1 MTLPAFI
8 SSSLEQ
14 EAQALLTRLGRVK
27 SFALQETMVPAAGLL
42 PESQIAIERVLTGG
56 RRGLHE
62 QAADFLGWLKSPA
75 GKGASA
81 EEAHRRFIFLRLQFN
96 AVLNKFDLFN
106 DVITQR
112 SEHETGVWLSG
123 LDVAS
128 ADALHLPG
136 GYYQAP
142 PVICYLD
149 RGVGAAIRRARTRL
163 PGGGENPVAVIRVPR
178 ERMIGHGIASSLFH
192 EVGHQAAALL
202 DLVASLRPE
211 LRAQAA
217 SGSAQQAWQLWERW
231 ISEIVADFW
240 SVARVG
246 VASTLGLMSVVGLPR
261 PFVFRVDTEDPHPA
275 PWIRVKLSA
284 AIGRALYPH
293 PQWDRVES
301 QWNAYYPLTG
311 LEAEKAELLQ
321 RLQAHIP
328 TFINLLVNHRPK
340 SLRGRALKEVMAIE
354 ERQPVRLQ
362 GLYQT
367 WRRQPEQMYRAP
379 PTLVFAVIGQARA
392 DGHLSPEDESKVL
405 GKLLT
410 HWALRSTLEVSAA
423 CALRQI
429 SQPVLQKPVSYKPVS
444 YKPIS
449 YKPMLSLGSGG

>member
-14 EAQALLTRLGRVK
+14 EARALLTRLGRVK
-27 SFALQETMVPAAGLL
+27 PFALQETMVPAASLL
-42 PESQIAIERVLTGG
+42 PESQTAIEQVLTVG

-62 QAADFLGWLKSPA
+62 QAADFLGWLKSPS

-96 AVLNKFDLFN
+96 AVLNKFDLYN

-163 PGGGENPVAVIRVPR
+163 PGGGENPIAVIRVPR

-202 DLVASLRPE
+202 DLVTSLRPV
-211 LRAQAA
+211 LREQANA
-217 SGSAQQAWQLWERW
+217 GSAQQAWQLWERW

-240 SVARVG
+240 SVAQVG
-246 VASTLGLMSVVGLPR
+246 IASTLGLMSVVGLPR

-293 PQWDRVES
+293 PQWDRVEA

-311 LEAEKAELLQ
+311 LDANKAELLR

-340 SLRGRALKEVMAIE
+340 SLRGRALKEVMAIG
-354 ERQPVRLQ
+354 ERQPVQLQRLF
-362 GLYQT
+362 QT

-379 PTLVFAVIGQARA
+379 PTLVFAAIGQARA

-429 SQPVLQKPVSYKPVS
+429 SKPVLQKPVSYKPVS
-444 YKPIS
+444 YKP
-449 YKPMLSLGSGG
+449 MLSLGSGG